1 MSLNDL
7 RIIKINATDTLR
19 VHATILRTLQSKK

>member
-7 RIIKINATDTLR
+7 RIIKINDTLS
-19 VHATILRTLQSKK
+19 VHATILRTSQSKK